1 MEALY
6 DMLNAA
12 PLPLPACTVKKNGV
26 HVCIIGG
33 GGTGGAL
40 AYDLS
45 LRGFTVTL
53 LEKGELTS
61 GTTGRH
67 HGQLH
72 CGARYAYGD
81 RNIARECFEESVI
94 LSRIAGSCIE
104 YNGGFFIAL
113 TDEEADFEKT
123 FIEGCLEAG
132 IPARKVEKEKICA
145 IEPRLAAVK
154 TGVFVPDGTFDAF
167 RLPMMFFAGAKILG
181 AKILPWHEV
190 TGFDITQG
198 RMQAVFARN
207 LLGAGSRVSAS
218 EQEVRIE
225 ADYVVNASGAWAGK
239 IGELAGIE
247 IPITPAPGSMVAVKG
262 RLTDRVI
269 SRMRPPSDGDIL
281 VPQRGLTIIGS
292 TQRVTENPDGILPTE
307 TEIQFLRAK
316 AEEMIPGFASLPVY
330 AAWAAARP
338 LAGSRKHPI
347 EHSAEAMIVEDV
359 EGRGLSRDFMVLDH
373 STRDHIEGFATI
385 SGGKATV
392 LRAMAE
398 KAANFICAAL
408 KVESECRTADYSLPS
423 WREYFRGGML

>member
-6 DMLNAA
+6 DNLNAA
-12 PLPLPACTVKKNGV
+12 PLPLPACSMKKNGH

-40 AYDLS
+40 AYDLA
-45 LRGFTVTL
+45 LRGFAVTL

-104 YNGGFFIAL
+104 YNGGFFVAL
-113 TDEEADFEKT
+113 TDEEADFEKA
-123 FIEGCLEAG
+123 FIEGCLESG
-132 IPARKVEKEKICA
+132 IPARKVKKEKILA
-145 IEPRLAAVK
+145 IEPRLGAVK

-167 RLPMMFFAGAKILG
+167 RLPMMFFSAAKMLG
-181 AKILPWHEV
+181 ARIMPWHEV
-190 TGFDITQG
+190 VGFDITNG
-198 RMQAVFARN
+198 RMQAVIAQN
-207 LLGAGSRVSAS
+207 LLTRESGASVSGK
-218 EQEVRIE
+218 ELRIE
-225 ADYVVNASGAWAGK
+225 ADYVINASGAWAGK
-239 IGELAGIE
+239 IGELAGAD
-247 IPITPAPGSMVAVKG
+247 IPVTPAPGAMLAVKG
-262 RLTDRVI
+262 RLVDRVI

-292 TQRVTENPDGILPTE
+292 TQRVTDNPDGILPTE
-307 TEIQFLRAK
+307 SEIEFLKAK
-316 AEEMIPGFASLPVY
+316 AEEMVPGFASLPVH

-338 LAGSRKHPI
+338 LAGSRKHKFGNTAD
-347 EHSAEAMIVEDV
+347 SAVIDDV
-359 EGRGLSRDFMVLDH
+359 EGRSLSRDFMILDH
-373 STRDHIEGFATI
+373 AASDHIMGFATI
-385 SGGKATV
+385 LGGKATV

-398 KAANFICAAL
+398 KTANFICSAL
-408 KVESECRTADYSLPS
+408 HVESECRTDEYSLPS
-423 WREYFRGGML
+423 WREYFRGSRS

>member
-6 DMLNAA
+6 DNLNAA
-12 PLPLPACTVKKNGV
+12 PLPLPACSMKKNGH

-40 AYDLS
+40 AYDLA
-45 LRGFTVTL
+45 LRGFAVTL

-104 YNGGFFIAL
+104 YNGGFFVAL
-113 TDEEADFEKT
+113 TDEEADFEKA
-123 FIEGCLEAG
+123 FIEGCLESG
-132 IPARKVEKEKICA
+132 IPARKVKKEKILA
-145 IEPRLAAVK
+145 IEPRLGAVK

-167 RLPMMFFAGAKILG
+167 RLPMMFFSAAKMLG
-181 AKILPWHEV
+181 ARIMPWHEV
-190 TGFDITQG
+190 VGFDITNG
-198 RMQAVFARN
+198 RMQAVIAQN
-207 LLGAGSRVSAS
+207 LLTRESGASVSGK
-218 EQEVRIE
+218 ELRIE
-225 ADYVVNASGAWAGK
+225 ADYVINASGAWAGK
-239 IGELAGIE
+239 IGELAGAD
-247 IPITPAPGSMVAVKG
+247 IPVTPAPGAMLAVKG
-262 RLTDRVI
+262 RLVDRVI

-292 TQRVTENPDGILPTE
+292 TQRVTDNPDGILPTE
-307 TEIQFLRAK
+307 SEIEFLKAK
-316 AEEMIPGFASLPVY
+316 AEEIIPGFASLPIH

-338 LAGSRKHPI
+338 LAGSRKHKFGNTAD
-347 EHSAEAMIVEDV
+347 SAVIDDV
-359 EGRGLSRDFMVLDH
+359 EGRSLSRDFMILDH
-373 STRDHIEGFATI
+373 AASDHIGGFATI
-385 SGGKATV
+385 LGGKATV

-398 KAANFICAAL
+398 KTANFICSAL
-408 KVESECRTADYSLPS
+408 HVESECRTDEYSLPS
-423 WREYFRGGML
+423 WREYFRGSRL